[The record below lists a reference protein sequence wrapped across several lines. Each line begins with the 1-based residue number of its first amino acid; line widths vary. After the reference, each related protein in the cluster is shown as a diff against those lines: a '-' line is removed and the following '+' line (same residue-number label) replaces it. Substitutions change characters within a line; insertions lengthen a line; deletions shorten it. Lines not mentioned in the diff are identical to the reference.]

1 MGRLIARIIAAQD
14 GWATPLGDFNHRWL
28 SALFR
33 PIRPLKD
40 FLNGVWLGHPL
51 HAAAT
56 DIPIGTLLLVVVL
69 DLIGQPA
76 AADIALVATIL
87 FMLAAAVTGAA
98 DYTDTDGTARVR
110 ATTHSTLM
118 VVALLV
124 LLVSLVLR
132 AGNPTDRTIPIAL
145 AIIGFLIVTAGAYI
159 GGDVVY
165 LFGNMVNRHA
175 WRGAGSKWVRLDTG
189 DVTDLSALPEAT
201 PAKAKAGINDIVLVR
216 IADTVY
222 ALHAVCAHAGG
233 PLAQGT
239 RGRRLHRMPV
249 ARARASGWRTG
260 ASGADRRCTTSPPT
274 RSAPPRAVATRSG
287 APHPDRTGSAGVVH
301 HRSVPEIVLPD
312 PSLVVLI
319 GAAGAG
325 KSTFA
330 ARHFAPDEVL
340 SSDRFREDRLGR
352 RGEPGARRRPR
363 SPCSTRP

>member
-1 MGRLIARIIAAQD
+1 MWTVCGYTRPGGTAHGSSDRPNHRRPGRLGHARWGISTTA
-14 GWATPLGDFNHRWL
+14 G
-28 SALFR
+28 SAPSSDR
-33 PIRPLKD
+33 SGPIKD

-98 DYTDTDGTARVR
+98 DYTNTDGTARVR

-124 LLVSLVLR
+124 LLVSLGLR

-145 AIIGFLIVTAGAYI
+145 GIIGFLIVTAGAYI

-189 DVTDLSALPEAT
+189 DVTDLATLPEAT

-239 RGRRLHRMPV
+239 VVDGCIECPWH
-249 ARARASGWRTG
+249 AS
-260 ASGADRRCTTSPPT
+260 
-274 RSAPPRAVATRSG
+274 
-287 APHPDRTGSAGVVH
+287 
-301 HRSVPEIVLPD
+301 
-312 PSLVVLI
+312 
-319 GAAGAG
+319 
-325 KSTFA
+325 
-330 ARHFAPDEVL
+330 
-340 SSDRFREDRLGR
+340 RFRLANGHVR
-352 RGEPGARRRPR
+352 RGPALYDQPAYEIRAAEGGGYEVRRTA
-363 SPCSTRP
+363 S

>member
-1 MGRLIARIIAAQD
+1 MS
-14 GWATPLGDFNHRWL
+14 LG
-28 SALFR
+28 
-33 PIRPLKD
+33 
-40 FLNGVWLGHPL
+40 
-51 HAAAT
+51 
-56 DIPIGTLLLVVVL
+56 
-69 DLIGQPA
+69 
-76 AADIALVATIL
+76 
-87 FMLAAAVTGAA
+87 
-98 DYTDTDGTARVR
+98 
-110 ATTHSTLM
+110 
-118 VVALLV
+118 
-124 LLVSLVLR
+124 LR

-145 AIIGFLIVTAGAYI
+145 GIIGFLIVTAGAYI

-189 DVTDLSALPEAT
+189 DVTDLATLPEAT

-239 RGRRLHRMPV
+239 VVDGCIECPWHALALP
-249 ARARASGWRTG
+249 AGGRARPART
-260 ASGADRRCTTSPPT
+260 RRCTTSPPT

-287 APHPDRTGSAGVVH
+287 APRPDRTGRPAWSIIDPCP
-301 HRSVPEIVLPD
+301 RSSSPTRAW
-312 PSLVVLI
+312 SCSI

-340 SSDRFREDRLGR
+340 SSDRFRRIVSGDEANQAATKAAFAVLHEALRRRLAKGRTAVVDATSIEPSARRALLARAAAAGIPASAIVLDLPAATVLARNAARPARVVDMAVVRRQLDRLRASLDGPDPALWR
-352 RGEPGARRRPR
+352 EGLRPDRRPA
-363 SPCSTRP
+363 